1 MAGEKSANTPVGSKG
16 LTEVGSPNR
25 IQRRTPG
32 TANFSTPSARAPAN
46 AFSTPMPSSS
56 FAERVYQSTGG
67 RYGRTTTPGSV
78 FSTPYSDLRG
88 PTAGES
94 ALTRPS
100 MLIDELEPQGSF
112 GTPAPAAARKFG
124 VTKNYI
130 PPTPAGSTSPGP
142 VVKRNGGK
150 ASGSAV
156 PETVVD
162 LPSQRIY
169 ALGALALLVAW
180 KAYDAIGLTVG
191 EPEQTSLLLFL
202 KWSLLDAAV

>member
-1 MAGEKSANTPVGSKG
+1 MAREKSANTPVGSKG

-32 TANFSTPSARAPAN
+32 AANFGTPSARAPAN

-67 RYGRTTTPGSV
+67 RYGRTATPGSV
-78 FSTPYSDLRG
+78 FSTPYSDPRG
-88 PTAGES
+88 PTAGAS
-94 ALTRPS
+94 TLTRPS

-130 PPTPAGSTSPGP
+130 PPTPAGSASPAP
-142 VVKRNGGK
+142 VVKKSGGK
-150 ASGSAV
+150 ASGSAI
-156 PETVVD
+156 PEAVVD

-169 ALGALALLVAW
+169 ALGALALLMAW

-202 KWSLLDAAV
+202 K